1 MCGHQDVHLIERLCQ
16 SYPDYIQIKE
26 LLNDARA
33 AEEVYAYYRYNHV
46 FGYSHFFHIQFELL
60 YVLYSQSIILTH

>member
-1 MCGHQDVHLIERLCQ
+1 MCGYQDVHLIERLCQ

-26 LLNDARA
+26 LFSNTTA
-33 AEEVYAYYRYNHV
+33 AEEVHAFYNLV
-46 FGYSHFFHIQFELL
+46 FGYSHLFHIQFELL